1 MGSRASLLKHP
12 IHPMLV
18 PFPIALWIF
27 SLISDAVYGLGW
39 GGTLWNEMAFYTMAG
54 GIVGALAAAVPG
66 LIDYLSMSDQET
78 SKIAKIH
85 MIVNL
90 IVVGIFIADLWLRT
104 MFAPGAGLP
113 VVLSVIGVA
122 LLGFSGWLGGE
133 LVYVHG
139 VGVESSAERSRS
151 HPRRTTSTTE
161 K

>member
-27 SLISDAVYGLGW
+27 SLISDVVYGLGW
-39 GGTLWNEMAFYTMAG
+39 GGILWNEMAFYTMAG
-54 GIVGALAAAVPG
+54 GILGALAAAVPG
-66 LIDYLSMSDQET
+66 LIDYLSMSDQQT
-78 SKIAKIH
+78 SKIAKTH

-90 IVVGIFIADLWLRT
+90 TIVGIFIADLWLRT
-104 MFAPGAGLP
+104 MFAPDAGLP

-139 VGVESSAERSRS
+139 VGVESSPESSRS
-151 HPRRTTSTTE
+151 QAQRTTSTTE

>member
-39 GGTLWNEMAFYTMAG
+39 GGTLWNEIAFYTMAG

-66 LIDYLSMSDQET
+66 LTDYLSMSDQET
-78 SKIAKIH
+78 SKIAKTH

-90 IVVGIFIADLWLRT
+90 MVVGIFIADLWLRT

-113 VVLSVIGVA
+113 VVLSVMGVV

-133 LVYVHG
+133 LVYV
-139 VGVESSAERSRS
+139 GVESSVERSRS
-151 HPRRTTSTTE
+151 HPRKITPTTE

>member
-27 SLISDAVYGLGW
+27 SLISDVVYGLGW

-54 GIVGALAAAVPG
+54 GILGALAAAVPG
-66 LIDYLSMSDQET
+66 LIDYLSMSDQQT
-78 SKIAKIH
+78 SKIAKTH
-85 MIVNL
+85 MIINL
-90 IVVGIFIADLWLRT
+90 AIVGIFIADLWVRT
-104 MFAPGAGLP
+104 MFAAGAGLP

-122 LLGFSGWLGGE
+122 LLGVSGWLGGE

-139 VGVESSAERSRS
+139 VGVESSSERSPN
-151 HPRRTTSTTE
+151 HERRTTSMTE
-161 K
+161 Q

>member
-1 MGSRASLLKHP
+1 MGSRASVMKHP

-27 SLISDAVYGLGW
+27 SLISDVVYGLGW
-39 GGTLWNEMAFYTMAG
+39 GGILWNEMAFYTMAG

-66 LIDYLSMSDQET
+66 LIDYLSMSDQQT
-78 SKIAKIH
+78 SKIAKAH

-90 IVVGIFIADLWLRT
+90 TIVGVFIAGLWLRT
-104 MFAPGAGLP
+104 MLRPGAGLP

-139 VGVESSAERSRS
+139 VGVESSSERSPNHERQ
-151 HPRRTTSTTE
+151 TTSMTE
-161 K
+161 Q

>member
-1 MGSRASLLKHP
+1 MGSRASFLKHP
-12 IHPMLV
+12 LHPMLI

-27 SLISDAVYGLGW
+27 SLISDVVYGLGW

-66 LIDYLSMSDQET
+66 LIDYLSLTDQET
-78 SKIAKIH
+78 SRIAKTH
-85 MIVNL
+85 MIVN
-90 IVVGIFIADLWLRT
+90 IAIVGIFIANLWLRT

-113 VVLSVIGVA
+113 VVLSVIGVV

-139 VGVESSAERSRS
+139 VGVESSVERSGGHSRQ
-151 HPRRTTSTTE
+151 TTSTTE

>member
-1 MGSRASLLKHP
+1 MGSRASFMKHP

-27 SLISDAVYGLGW
+27 SLISDIVYGLGW
-39 GGTLWNEMAFYTMAG
+39 GGILWNEMAFYTMAG

-66 LIDYLSMSDQET
+66 LIDYLSMSDQQT
-78 SKIAKIH
+78 SKIAKTH

-90 IVVGIFIADLWLRT
+90 TIVGIFIANLWLRT
-104 MFAPGAGLP
+104 MFAPGAGFP
-113 VVLSVIGVA
+113 VILSVSGVT
-122 LLGFSGWLGGE
+122 LLGVSGWLGGE

-139 VGVESSAERSRS
+139 VGVESSAERSCS
-151 HPRRTTSTTE
+151 QPRKATSTTE

>member
-27 SLISDAVYGLGW
+27 SLISDVVYGLGW
-39 GGTLWNEMAFYTMAG
+39 GGILWNEMAFYTMAG

-66 LIDYLSMSDQET
+66 LIDYLSMSDQQT
-78 SKIAKIH
+78 SKIAKTH

-90 IVVGIFIADLWLRT
+90 TIVGIFIADLWLRT

-113 VVLSVIGVA
+113 VVLSAIGVA
-122 LLGFSGWLGGE
+122 LLVVSGGLAGE

-139 VGVESSAERSRS
+139 AGADSPPATSRTL
-151 HPRRTTSTTE
+151 PRRLPPTTV
-161 K
+161 

>member
-1 MGSRASLLKHP
+1 MGSRASFLKHP
-12 IHPMLV
+12 LHPMLI

-27 SLISDAVYGLGW
+27 SLISDVVYGLGW

-66 LIDYLSMSDQET
+66 LIDYLSMTDQET
-78 SKIAKIH
+78 SKIAKTH

-90 IVVGIFIADLWLRT
+90 TIVGIFIANLWLRT
-104 MFAPGAGLP
+104 MFAPGAGFP
-113 VVLSVIGVA
+113 VVLSVVGVV

-139 VGVESSAERSRS
+139 VGVESSVEKSRS
-151 HPRRTTSTTE
+151 QPRKTTSTTA

>member
-1 MGSRASLLKHP
+1 MGSRASFLKHP
-12 IHPMLV
+12 LHPMLI

-27 SLISDAVYGLGW
+27 SLISDVVYGLGW
-39 GGTLWNEMAFYTMAG
+39 GGALWKEMAFYTMAG

-66 LIDYLSMSDQET
+66 LIDYLSMTDQET
-78 SKIAKIH
+78 SKIAKTH

-90 IVVGIFIADLWLRT
+90 AIVGIFIANLWLRT

-113 VVLSVIGVA
+113 VVLSVIGVV

-139 VGVESSAERSRS
+139 VGVESSVERSRS
-151 HPRRTTSTTE
+151 HPRKTTSPTE

>member
-113 VVLSVIGVA
+113 VVLSFIGVA

-139 VGVESSAERSRS
+139 VGVESSAESSRS

>member
-1 MGSRASLLKHP
+1 MGSRASVMKHP

-27 SLISDAVYGLGW
+27 SLISDVVYGLGW
-39 GGTLWNEMAFYTMAG
+39 GGMLWNQM
-54 GIVGALAAAVPG
+54 ALAAAVPG
-66 LIDYLSMSDQET
+66 LIDYLSMSDQQT
-78 SKIAKIH
+78 SKIAKAH

-90 IVVGIFIADLWLRT
+90 TIVGVFIAGLWLRT
-104 MFAPGAGLP
+104 MLRPGAGLP

-139 VGVESSAERSRS
+139 VGVESSPESSRS
-151 HPRRTTSTTE
+151 QPRRTTSMTE

>member
-39 GGTLWNEMAFYTMAG
+39 GGALWNEMAFYTMAG

-90 IVVGIFIADLWLRT
+90 IVVGVFIADLWLRT
-104 MFAPGAGLP
+104 MFAPAAGLP

-139 VGVESSAERSRS
+139 VGVDSPAERSSS
-151 HPRRTTSTTE
+151 HPRRISSTTE

>member
-1 MGSRASLLKHP
+1 MGSRASFLKHP
-12 IHPMLV
+12 LHPMLI

-27 SLISDAVYGLGW
+27 SLISDVVYGLGW
-39 GGTLWNEMAFYTMAG
+39 GGDLWKEMAFYTMAG

-66 LIDYLSMSDQET
+66 LIDYLSMTDQET
-78 SKIAKIH
+78 SKIAKTH

-90 IVVGIFIADLWLRT
+90 AIVGIFIANLWLRT
-104 MFAPGAGLP
+104 MFVPGAGLP
-113 VVLSVIGVA
+113 VVLSVIGVV

-139 VGVESSAERSRS
+139 VGVESSAERSHS
-151 HPRRTTSTTE
+151 QPRKTTSTTE

>member
-1 MGSRASLLKHP
+1 MGSRASFLKHP
-12 IHPMLV
+12 LHPMLI

-27 SLISDAVYGLGW
+27 SLISDVVYGLGW
-39 GGTLWNEMAFYTMAG
+39 GGALWKEMAFYTMAG

-66 LIDYLSMSDQET
+66 LIDYLSMTDQET
-78 SKIAKIH
+78 SKIAKTH

-90 IVVGIFIADLWLRT
+90 AIVGIFIANLWLRT
-104 MFAPGAGLP
+104 MFAPSAGLP
-113 VVLSVIGVA
+113 VVLSVIGVV

-139 VGVESSAERSRS
+139 VGVESSVERSGS
-151 HPRRTTSTTE
+151 HLRKTTSTTE

>member
-18 PFPIALWIF
+18 PFPIALWSF

-39 GGTLWNEMAFYTMAG
+39 GGTLWNEIAFYTMAG

-66 LIDYLSMSDQET
+66 LTDYLSMSDQET
-78 SKIAKIH
+78 SKIAKTH

-90 IVVGIFIADLWLRT
+90 MVVGIFIADLWLRT

-122 LLGFSGWLGGE
+122 LLGVSGWLGGE

-139 VGVESSAERSRS
+139 VGVESSPESSRN
-151 HPRRTTSTTE
+151 HARRTTSTTE

>member
-1 MGSRASLLKHP
+1 MGSRASFLKHP

-139 VGVESSAERSRS
+139 VGVESSAESSRS

>member
-139 VGVESSAERSRS
+139 VGVESSVERSRS
-151 HPRRTTSTTE
+151 LSRKTTPTAE